1 MIQNFPL
8 HIDIF
13 ALIIFLGTV
22 QGIFLSYFFLSKHN
36 RKVKANV
43 FLGFLLIA
51 ASLLSFD
58 ILISYTNFMFQ
69 VIYLVDATE
78 PLNLV
83 IGPLFY
89 FYIKAKVDESK
100 IRNVYYHFIPA
111 AFYFVYTLFYH
122 AQGLEIK
129 YNAYLDQYHP
139 ELNFITAHYSFT
151 DPLMLKHFVNELL
164 ILSILSYLIASIFFI
179 YQSQKQKLTSKK
191 TFNVLWI
198 DIAIMIIILLTI
210 IFVKITFPHD
220 FGDYISIVVITIFIY
235 SMSIKVIRESL
246 FFKKERENKKYS
258 KSVLDE
264 ETKTKILEK
273 IDQLIDQKYYLTTTP
288 SLPEFA
294 KKINTS
300 PNYVSQ
306 VINEKLN
313 LTFLELINKFR
324 IEEAKNMLL
333 DRNLN
338 ETIEGIAY
346 SVGFNSKSTFNSAF
360 KKLTGNT
367 PSEFRNSNS

>member
-151 DPLMLKHFVNELL
+151 DPLMLKHF
-164 ILSILSYLIASIFFI
+164 
-179 YQSQKQKLTSKK
+179 
-191 TFNVLWI
+191 
-198 DIAIMIIILLTI
+198 
-210 IFVKITFPHD
+210 
-220 FGDYISIVVITIFIY
+220 
-235 SMSIKVIRESL
+235 
-246 FFKKERENKKYS
+246 
-258 KSVLDE
+258 
-264 ETKTKILEK
+264 
-273 IDQLIDQKYYLTTTP
+273 
-288 SLPEFA
+288 
-294 KKINTS
+294 
-300 PNYVSQ
+300 
-306 VINEKLN
+306 
-313 LTFLELINKFR
+313 
-324 IEEAKNMLL
+324 
-333 DRNLN
+333 
-338 ETIEGIAY
+338 
-346 SVGFNSKSTFNSAF
+346 
-360 KKLTGNT
+360 
-367 PSEFRNSNS
+367 